1 MSVQCRKNQRKGDIK
16 LFFDCERPRMQQQAR
31 FRPDIEVIRY
41 LPEIDVGNEQ
51 SRRDGLGPQ
60 TLKIARQQ
68 KKGHVEKQRRQ
79 HDKKSWQN
87 PSRATFIKP
96 EYRELPGREV
106 LIDNPGYQ
114 ITGYDKKDVNA
125 NIAARNKWQL
135 QMVQNDGE
143 NGDRAQ
149 SVNVRTVLN

>member
-1 MSVQCRKNQRKGDIK
+1 
-16 LFFDCERPRMQQQAR
+16 
-31 FRPDIEVIRY
+31 
-41 LPEIDVGNEQ
+41 
-51 SRRDGLGPQ
+51 
-60 TLKIARQQ
+60 
-68 KKGHVEKQRRQ
+68 
-79 HDKKSWQN
+79 
-87 PSRATFIKP
+87 
-96 EYRELPGREV
+96 LPGREV

-149 SVNVRTVLN
+149 SVNVRTVLNWLCPYYFR